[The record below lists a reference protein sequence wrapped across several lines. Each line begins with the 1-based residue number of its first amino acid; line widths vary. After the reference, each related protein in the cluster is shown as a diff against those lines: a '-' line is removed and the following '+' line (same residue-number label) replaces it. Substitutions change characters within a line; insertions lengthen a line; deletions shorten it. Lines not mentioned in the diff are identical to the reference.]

1 VSGLYLLTVND
12 TKPYTNQLKKEATM
26 MKKTLFLLVLSA
38 MIFGTWS
45 CKNKPGE
52 ETGKQKA
59 TKTEAKP
66 SVCIWDNG
74 SIRAKPHKKGD
85 WVSSMSLGEKVTW
98 LGITE
103 LDSANN
109 VKYHKVQLS
118 DSTVG
123 WASEY
128 IVVLGAKPATILKE
142 ATLHKRPD
150 LLTSTDKK
158 LGKMDIVAVK
168 KAKDD
173 WTKVVGE
180 KKNKQGWVKK
190 ETISEKNEDIAIAAM
205 AKKALDIKDKK
216 DKVKELKKITDITSL
231 KKSSFMSELKK
242 KLDELTAKP
251 EKAQAD
257 TTKSQKENK

>member
-1 VSGLYLLTVND
+1 
-12 TKPYTNQLKKEATM
+12 M
-26 MKKTLFLLVLSA
+26 IKKTLSLLVLSA
-38 MIFGTWS
+38 MIIGTWS
-45 CKNKPGE
+45 CKNKAGE
-52 ETGKQKA
+52 ETGNQKEVKA
-59 TKTEAKP
+59 EAKP

-128 IVVLGAKPATILKE
+128 IVVLDAKPATILQE
-142 ATLHKRPD
+142 GTLHKRPD

-158 LGKMDIVAVK
+158 LEKMDIVAVK
-168 KAKDD
+168 ETKDN
-173 WTKVVGE
+173 WKKVIGE
-180 KKNKQGWVKK
+180 KKKKKGWVKK
-190 ETISEKNEDIAIAAM
+190 ETISEKNEDIAVAAI
-205 AKKALDIKDKK
+205 AKKAMNIKDKQ
-216 DKVKELKKITDITSL
+216 DKVKELNKIIGNTSL
-231 KKSSFMSELKK
+231 KKSNFMPDLKK
-242 KLDELTAKP
+242 KVDELTTKT
-251 EKAQAD
+251 EKAKAD
-257 TTKSQKENK
+257 STAKIKESNQ